1 MLCESL
7 LHVLVEEG
15 VISHAKAIE
24 SIEGVAEILCEMA
37 VRDRNSKRL
46 DQQRDNRMSMPRPE
60 WASSSS

>member
-24 SIEGVAEILCEMA
+24 SIEGVAEIS
-37 VRDRNSKRL
+37 VRFDPLSAHFGSRS
-46 DQQRDNRMSMPRPE
+46 DPDDPGERDAGP
-60 WASSSS
+60 